1 MLGSV
6 TLLVAFV
13 GYTVVSI
20 LLNDNIVKLMM
31 YHRKRTKILM
41 LSKAIIW
48 KRPDRKRRKR
58 KVVFKKCFPVYFT
71 QETSD
76 GSVI

>member
-6 TLLVAFV
+6 TLLAALV
-13 GYTVVSI
+13 GCMVVSI
-20 LLNDNIVKLMM
+20 LPNDDIVKLMM
-31 YHRKRTKILM
+31 SPCKRTKILM

-48 KRPDRKRRKR
+48 KRPDRKRGKR

>member
-1 MLGSV
+1 MFGSV
-6 TLLVAFV
+6 TLLATLV
-13 GYTVVSI
+13 GCTVVSI
-20 LLNDNIVKLMM
+20 LPNDDIVKLMM
-31 YHRKRTKILM
+31 SPCKRTKILM

-76 GSVI
+76 ASVI